1 MSNNMML
8 KGHEMFASLNVD
20 EINQLSTFSS
30 VKEFKADETIFEY
43 NQASSHFYMLME
55 GLVYLQLPVN
65 PQDFR
70 FAISK
75 VEKGELFGISSLLK
89 SQRYTSTAQCFE
101 DTKALS
107 IEAKPFRELLQLN
120 CPAGLDIINQV
131 ANIYFTRYLDVIKRL
146 QDVVSQITLIS

>member
-1 MSNNMML
+1 MSIDMML
-8 KGHEMFASLNVD
+8 KGHELFASLNVD
-20 EINQLSTFSS
+20 EINQLSNFSS
-30 VKEFKADETIFEY
+30 MKEFKADETIFEY
-43 NQASSHFYMLME
+43 NQPNTHFYMLME

-65 PQDFR
+65 PQELR

-89 SQRYTSTAQCFE
+89 SPRYTSTAQCYE
-101 DTKALS
+101 DTKVLS

-131 ANIYFTRYLDVIKRL
+131 AHIYFTRYLDVIKKL
-146 QDVVSQITLIS
+146 QDVVGQITLIS

>member
-1 MSNNMML
+1 MSIDMML
-8 KGHEMFASLNVD
+8 KGHELFASLNVD
-20 EINQLSTFSS
+20 EINQLSTFSA

-89 SQRYTSTAQCFE
+89 
-101 DTKALS
+101 
-107 IEAKPFRELLQLN
+107 
-120 CPAGLDIINQV
+120 
-131 ANIYFTRYLDVIKRL
+131 
-146 QDVVSQITLIS
+146 